1 MSNNI
6 QIVSPVD
13 GTVVAQR
20 ELAGEAEILSA
31 IQASS
36 SAQIAWQQTGIQQRA
51 ALCHK
56 AIDIMRNN
64 AAELAEEIT
73 WLMGRPVSQ
82 SPGEIRGLEQRARY
96 MIDIAEQELGPI
108 QIKDT
113 TTNDTAVNDKPG
125 LNRFIRH
132 EPLGTVLVL
141 APWNYPYLTAVNS
154 IIPALMAGNSVILKH
169 SKQTLLCAE
178 RFQQAFIDAGLP
190 AGVFQYLHLD
200 HKNTSKL
207 IKNNFVKF
215 VSFTGSVSGG
225 KAIELAAAGLFKGVA
240 LELGGKDPAYVM
252 NDAELDQSVENLVDG
267 AFFNSGQSC
276 CGVER
281 IYVHADIYEPF
292 VEQFVDRVKQ
302 YRLGNPLDI
311 DTTLGPMVNASA
323 AEFVREQINQ
333 AVSSGAKAC
342 INAELF
348 AADKP
353 GTNYLAPQVLVDV
366 NHDMAVMKQESF
378 GPVVGI
384 MKVSN
389 DTQAIE
395 LMNDSDYGLTASL
408 WTSDETRATELGE
421 QIQTGTVYMN
431 RCDHLDPALAWV
443 GVKNSG
449 RGCSLS
455 ALGYQQLTRPKS
467 FYLKSS
473 E

>member
-6 QIVSPVD
+6 HIVSPVD
-13 GTVVAQR
+13 GSIVAQR
-20 ELAGEAEILSA
+20 ELASEADILSA
-31 IQASS
+31 INAADT
-36 SAQIAWQQTGIQQRA
+36 AQTAWKQTSVQQRA

-56 AIDIMRNN
+56 AIDSMRDNT
-64 AAELAEEIT
+64 AELAEEIT
-73 WLMGRPVSQ
+73 RQMGRPIAH
-82 SPGEIRGLEQRARY
+82 SPGELQGLEQRARY
-96 MIDIAEQELGPI
+96 MIDIAEQALGDI
-108 QIKDT
+108 TI
-113 TTNDTAVNDKPG
+113 NDTQVNNDADFT
-125 LNRFIRH
+125 RFIRH

-178 RFQQAFIDAGLP
+178 RFHQAFMQAGLP

-200 HKNTSKL
+200 HKNTSRL
-207 IKNNFVKF
+207 IKSSSIHF

-225 KAIELAAAGLFKGVA
+225 KSIELAAAGLFKGVA

-252 NDAELDQSVENLVDG
+252 SDADLDYSVENLVDG

-281 IYVHADIYEPF
+281 IYVHADIFDPF
-292 VEQFVDRVKQ
+292 VEQFVDTVKR
-302 YRLGNPLDI
+302 YRLGNPLDV
-311 DTTLGPMVNASA
+311 DTTLGPMVNAKA

-333 AVSSGAKAC
+333 AVSNGAKAC
-342 INAELF
+342 IDAGLF
-348 AADKP
+348 AADQP

-366 NHDMAVMKQESF
+366 NHDMDVMKQESF

-389 DTQAIE
+389 DAQAIE
-395 LMNDSDYGLTASL
+395 LMNDSEYGLTASI
-408 WTSDETRATELGE
+408 WTRDESKATELGG

-431 RCDHLDPALAWV
+431 RCDYLDPALAWV

-449 RGCSLS
+449 QGCSLS
-455 ALGYQQLTRPKS
+455 MLGYQQLTRPKS
-467 FYLKSS
+467 FNLRK
-473 E
+473 

>member
-1 MSNNI
+1 MSNHI

-13 GTVVAQR
+13 GSIVAQR
-20 ELAGEAEILSA
+20 ELAGEAEILSTL
-31 IQASS
+31 QAAN
-36 SAQIAWQQTGIQQRA
+36 SARTAWKQTRIQQRA
-51 ALCHK
+51 SLCHK
-56 AIDIMRNN
+56 AIDIMRDN

-73 WLMGRPVSQ
+73 RLMGRPVSQ
-82 SPGEIRGLEQRARY
+82 SPGELRGLEQRARY
-96 MIDIAEQELGPI
+96 MIDIAEQALGDLAI
-108 QIKDT
+108 NECEGYT
-113 TTNDTAVNDKPG
+113 
-125 LNRFIRH
+125 RFIRH

-154 IIPALMAGNSVILKH
+154 IIPALMAGNCVILKH

-178 RFQQAFIDAGLP
+178 RFHQAFMQAGLP

-200 HKNTSKL
+200 HTQTSKL
-207 IKNNFVKF
+207 IKDDSINF

-225 KAIELAAAGLFKGVA
+225 KAIELTAAGLFKGVA

-252 NDAELDQSVENLVDG
+252 CDADLDNSVENLVDG
-267 AFFNSGQSC
+267 AFYNSGQSC

-281 IYVHADIYEPF
+281 IYVHADIYDPF
-292 VEQFVDRVKQ
+292 VEQYVDKVKH
-302 YRLGNPLDI
+302 YRLGNPLDD
-311 DTTLGPMVNASA
+311 DTTLGPMVNVKA

-333 AVSSGAKAC
+333 ACASGAKAC
-342 INAELF
+342 IDATMF
-348 AADKP
+348 AASQP

-389 DTQAIE
+389 DAQAIQ
-395 LMNDSDYGLTASL
+395 LMNDSEYGLTASI
-408 WTSDETRATELGE
+408 WTRDETQAAKLGA

-431 RCDHLDPALAWV
+431 RCDYLDPALAWV

-455 ALGYQQLTRPKS
+455 TLGYQQLTRPKS
-467 FYLKSS
+467 YHLKK
-473 E
+473 

>member
-13 GTVVAQR
+13 GSIVAER
-20 ELAGEAEILSA
+20 ELAGEAEILST
-31 IQASS
+31 IQAAN
-36 SAQIAWQQTGIQQRA
+36 SAQTAWKQTSIQQRA

-56 AIDIMRNN
+56 AIDIMRDN
-64 AAELAEEIT
+64 AAELA
-73 WLMGRPVSQ
+73 RRNHPV
-82 SPGEIRGLEQRARY
+82 
-96 MIDIAEQELGPI
+96 DGP
-108 QIKDT
+108 T
-113 TTNDTAVNDKPG
+113 CLHKPG
-125 LNRFIRH
+125 RNSRPGTTRPLHDRHCRAGTRRHTDKRYRKQTTSPASTRFIRH

-178 RFQQAFIDAGLP
+178 RFQQAFTEAGLP

-200 HKNTSKL
+200 HNSTSKL
-207 IKNNFVKF
+207 IKNSSINF

-252 NDAELDQSVENLVDG
+252 SDAELDHSVENLVDG

-281 IYVHADIYEPF
+281 IYVHADIFDPF
-292 VEQFVDRVKQ
+292 VEQFVDQVKQ
-302 YRLGNPLDI
+302 YRLGNPLHA
-311 DTTLGPMVNASA
+311 DTTLGPMVNARA

-333 AVSSGAKAC
+333 AVASGAKAC
-342 INAELF
+342 IDAELF
-348 AADKP
+348 AANQP

-366 NHDMAVMKQESF
+366 THDMAVMKQESF

-389 DTQAIE
+389 DAQAIE
-395 LMNDSDYGLTASL
+395 LMNDSEYGLTASI
-408 WTSDETRATELGE
+408 WTRDETRAAELGA

-431 RCDHLDPALAWV
+431 RCDYLDPALAWV

-467 FYLKSS
+467 FYLKNI
-473 E
+473 

>member
-13 GTVVAQR
+13 GSIVAQR
-20 ELAGEAEILSA
+20 KPAGEADIFNA
-31 IQASS
+31 IEVSS
-36 SAQIAWQQTGIQQRA
+36 SVQSAWQHTSVQQRA

-56 AIDIMRNN
+56 AIDIMRDN
-64 AAELAEEIT
+64 AADLAIEIT
-73 WLMGRPVSQ
+73 RLMGRPVLY
-82 SPGEIRGLEQRARY
+82 SPGELRGLEQRARY
-96 MIDIAEQELGPI
+96 MIDIADQELADI
-108 QIKDT
+108 QIKHNEAD
-113 TTNDTAVNDKPG
+113 DKPG
-125 LNRFIRH
+125 LTRFIRH
-132 EPLGTVLVL
+132 QPLGTVLVL

-154 IIPALMAGNSVILKH
+154 IIPALMAGNTVILKH

-178 RFQQAFIDAGLP
+178 RFQSAFLDAGLP

-200 HKNTSKL
+200 HENTSKL
-207 IKNNFVKF
+207 IKNSSINF

-225 KAIELAAAGLFKGVA
+225 KAVELAAAGLFKGVA

-252 NDAELDQSVENLVDG
+252 RDADLDFSVENLVDG

-276 CGVER
+276 CAVER
-281 IYVHADIYEPF
+281 IYVHADIYDPF
-292 VEQFVDRVKQ
+292 VEQFVDKVKQ
-302 YRLGNPLDI
+302 YQLGNPLHA

-333 AVSSGAKAC
+333 AVASGATAC
-342 INAELF
+342 IDADLF
-348 AADKP
+348 AANSP
-353 GTNYLAPQVLVDV
+353 GTNYLAPQVLVGV
-366 NHDMAVMKQESF
+366 NHEMAVMKQESF

-384 MKVSN
+384 MKVGN
-389 DTQAIE
+389 DAQAIE
-395 LMNDSDYGLTASL
+395 LMNDSEYGLTASL
-408 WTSDETRATELGE
+408 WTRDETKAAELGA

-431 RCDHLDPALAWV
+431 RCDYLDPALAWV

-467 FYLKSS
+467 FYLKNI
-473 E
+473 

>member
-13 GTVVAQR
+13 GSIVAQR
-20 ELAGEAEILSA
+20 KPAGEADIFNA
-31 IQASS
+31 IEVSS
-36 SAQIAWQQTGIQQRA
+36 SVQSAWQHTSVQQRA

-56 AIDIMRNN
+56 AIDIMRDN
-64 AAELAEEIT
+64 AADLAIEIT
-73 WLMGRPVSQ
+73 RLMGRPVLY
-82 SPGEIRGLEQRARY
+82 SPGELRGLEQRARY
-96 MIDIAEQELGPI
+96 MIDIADQELADI
-108 QIKDT
+108 QIKHNEAD
-113 TTNDTAVNDKPG
+113 DKPG
-125 LNRFIRH
+125 LTRFIRH
-132 EPLGTVLVL
+132 QPLGTVLVL

-154 IIPALMAGNSVILKH
+154 IIPALMAGNTVILKH

-178 RFQQAFIDAGLP
+178 RFQSAFLDAGLP

-200 HKNTSKL
+200 HENTSKL
-207 IKNNFVKF
+207 IKNSSINF

-225 KAIELAAAGLFKGVA
+225 KAVELAAAGLFKGVA

-252 NDAELDQSVENLVDG
+252 RDADLDFSVENLVDG

-276 CGVER
+276 CAVER
-281 IYVHADIYEPF
+281 IYVHADIYDPF
-292 VEQFVDRVKQ
+292 VEQFVGKVKQ
-302 YRLGNPLDI
+302 YQLGNPLHA

-333 AVSSGAKAC
+333 AVASGATAC
-342 INAELF
+342 IDADLF
-348 AADKP
+348 AANSP
-353 GTNYLAPQVLVDV
+353 GTNYLAPQVLVGV
-366 NHDMAVMKQESF
+366 NHEMAVMKQESF

-384 MKVSN
+384 MKVGN
-389 DTQAIE
+389 DAQAIE
-395 LMNDSDYGLTASL
+395 LMNDSEYGLTASL
-408 WTSDETRATELGE
+408 WTRDETKAAELGA

-431 RCDHLDPALAWV
+431 RCDYLDPALAWV

-467 FYLKSS
+467 FYLKNI
-473 E
+473 